1 MTTLQASSSIHGFL
15 SRLQPVCALSELRRN
30 ELADQCAIEWT
41 PRGENPFS
49 QHGMSGESVW
59 LIDGEIKLDLADG
72 STRVL
77 VGNTGE
83 TQWPLGKNLPA
94 VRGAKAITDVG
105 IVRINDETLDIM
117 MTWDQLSEATT
128 EAATLPEKP
137 DWRLMSGAF
146 HLQSLT
152 VGALS
157 HLPPANID
165 ALLRRFERVRHKAGD
180 FILRQGDEGDYY
192 YLIESGHCTVTRQ
205 VGGVELTLAELKPGD
220 AFGEEALVA
229 ESRRNATVTMKRD
242 GVLLR
247 LGKRDF
253 VELLR
258 EPLLHRLSRA
268 AAETRVAAG
277 ATWIDV
283 RYSSEYQN
291 ERLPGALNVPLAEI
305 RNAIGVL
312 DRQHEYVVYC
322 QSGRRSSAAAFLLS
336 QHGYAAAW
344 LEGGLQH
351 GGNGVLKGPA
361 S

>member
-1 MTTLQASSSIHGFL
+1 MTITSSAVTEFL
-15 SRLQPVCALSELRRN
+15 SRLQPVCALSEARRK
-30 ELADQCAIEWT
+30 ELAGQCAVEWT
-41 PRGENPFS
+41 PRGEDPFR
-49 QHGMSGESVW
+49 QHGTAGQSVW
-59 LIDGEIKLDLADG
+59 LLAGEIKLDLADG

-83 TQWPLGKNLPA
+83 TEWPLGKNLSA
-94 VRGAKAITDVG
+94 LRAAKAITDIG
-105 IVRINDETLDIM
+105 LLRIDDETLDIM
-117 MTWDQLSEATT
+117 MTWDQLSEAST
-128 EAATLPEKP
+128 AASSAAEKT

-152 VGALS
+152 VGVLS

-165 ALLRRFERVRHKAGD
+165 ALLNRFERIRCKSGEC
-180 FILRQGDEGDYY
+180 ILRQGDVGDYY
-192 YLIESGHCTVTRQ
+192 YLIESGRCTVTRQ

-229 ESRRNATVTMKRD
+229 ESTRNATVTMKRG

-247 LGKRDF
+247 LGKHDF

-258 EPLLHRLSRA
+258 EPLLHRMNWTE
-268 AAETRVAAG
+268 AEARVAAG

-283 RYSSEYQN
+283 RYTSEYQHN
-291 ERLPGALNVPLAEI
+291 RLPGALNVPLAEI

-312 DRQHEYVVYC
+312 DRSREYVVYC

-336 QHGYAAAW
+336 QHGYTAAW
-344 LEGGLQH
+344 LEGGLQRR
-351 GGNGVLKGPA
+351 A
-361 S
+361 TDS